1 MINKNFSLLL
11 FVEAFTIIV
20 ITLSS
25 SSTSSVY
32 AFNIGSDQIKIRT
45 YTNSRTCSGSYE
57 TAFFSLGKCGL
68 LNQTTVSEPNN
79 VQYINFT
86 KCDADSGWRY
96 QIFGSINKSF
106 SPPACQ
112 GFEAAI
118 APPPGKGNGFCLG
131 LGTTM
136 SMDVS
141 CGAGSVSSMFSMMLI
156 VLMMMMF
163 LILF

>member
-1 MINKNFSLLL
+1 MINKNFTLLL
-11 FVEAFTIIV
+11 FVLVFITV
-20 ITLSS
+20 ISTLSS
-25 SSTSSVY
+25 FTQ
-32 AFNIGSDQIKIRT
+32 AFNIGNDQIKIRT

-86 KCDADSGWRY
+86 KCDADSGWKY
-96 QIFGSINKSF
+96 QIFGSINKSL